1 MARPAL
7 FENNRYL
14 GDRRIQLV
22 HDLDHLADS
31 CDIDELVES
40 QQYATFG
47 PDLLA
52 EARNRGY
59 RAHGCAA
66 GG

>member
-7 FENNRYL
+7 FEHNRYL
-14 GDRRIQLV
+14 GDRRTQVV
-22 HDLDHLADS
+22 HDLDHLAEA
-31 CDIDELVES
+31 CGIDDLLES

-59 RAHGCAA
+59 RPHGCARD
-66 GG
+66 G